1 MFLRLGQLELF
12 VVVQQARVQRGQ
24 IDVTPLCTST
34 LLLYYS
40 TRLVGSS
47 YCSTLLYY
55 STSSSSSS
63 TR

>member
-40 TRLVGSS
+40 T
-47 YCSTLLYY
+47 
-55 STSSSSSS
+55 TS
-63 TR
+63 